1 MIWLR
6 PLGRRTTT
14 DCEMGKM
21 ISGER
26 SSQGL
31 EFFHSLFAW
40 LSLLTAFKYWLDKEP
55 DKDVKIL
62 VNNKMYALR
71 DIAVVGKGKRLAI
84 IANGK
89 RMTRGQVNI
98 MGVVYEVEGKLI
110 IDTTGDYY
118 SNIPDGIGG
127 ITVEVEDDTD
137 PVSVEG

>member
-1 MIWLR
+1 M
-6 PLGRRTTT
+6 GRLV
-14 DCEMGKM
+14 
-21 ISGER
+21 SGER
-26 SSQGL
+26 SHLGL

-40 LSLLTAFKYWLDKEP
+40 LSLLTAFKYWLDKDP
-55 DKDVKIL
+55 NKDVKIL
-62 VNNKMYALR
+62 INNKMYALS

-84 IANGK
+84 FANGK
-89 RMTRGQVNI
+89 RITRGQVNI

-127 ITVEVEDDTD
+127 ITVEVEDDKS